1 MCKAPVLYSKRNN
14 ERKEK
19 QMKKRILLIIIA
31 IAMLVLLC
39 SCSGMDKVEK
49 KTATNYGTRFK
60 TIEEY
65 GCGYIVVDTHTNVE
79 YWLSYSSYNSGNL
92 TLLVDANGDPSI
104 FEED

>member
-1 MCKAPVLYSKRNN
+1 
-14 ERKEK
+14 
-19 QMKKRILLIIIA
+19 MKKRILLVIMA

-49 KTATNYGTRFK
+49 KAETNYGTRFK

-65 GCGYIVVDTHTNVE
+65 GCGYIVVDTKTKVE
-79 YWLSYSSYNSGNL
+79 YWLSHSAYNSGNL
-92 TLLVDANGDPSI
+92 TLLVDANGEPSI

>member
-1 MCKAPVLYSKRNN
+1 
-14 ERKEK
+14 
-19 QMKKRILLIIIA
+19 MKKRILLIIIA

-49 KTATNYGTRFK
+49 KAATNYGTRFK
-60 TIEEY
+60 IIEEY
-65 GCGYIVVDTHTNVE
+65 FSGYIVVDTNTNVE